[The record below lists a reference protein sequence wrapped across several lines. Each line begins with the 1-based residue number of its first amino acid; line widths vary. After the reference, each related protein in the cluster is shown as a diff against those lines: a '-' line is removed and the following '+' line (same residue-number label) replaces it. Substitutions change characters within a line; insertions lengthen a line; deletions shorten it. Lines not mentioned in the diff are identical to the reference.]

1 MTETALEVVSC
12 LLLYA
17 SSNYIFY
24 QGSHSLRVPFSL
36 PYTVYFGRLSVRFTH
51 QSRLTPVTALSDATN
66 STGPRLVQTRN
77 ERRHVCV
84 VVMWVYPS
92 DWSLARRPKR
102 RRRALFVLSSRLDTT
117 SREERLR

>member
-17 SSNYIFY
+17 SSKYILY
-24 QGSHSLRVPFSL
+24 EGSHSWRVPFSL
-36 PYTVYFGRLSVRFTH
+36 TYTVYFGLGVRYIH
-51 QSRLTPVTALSDATN
+51 QSRLTPSHGSEDATI
-66 STGPRLVQTRN
+66 STGSRLVQTRN

-84 VVMWVYPS
+84 AVMWVYPS